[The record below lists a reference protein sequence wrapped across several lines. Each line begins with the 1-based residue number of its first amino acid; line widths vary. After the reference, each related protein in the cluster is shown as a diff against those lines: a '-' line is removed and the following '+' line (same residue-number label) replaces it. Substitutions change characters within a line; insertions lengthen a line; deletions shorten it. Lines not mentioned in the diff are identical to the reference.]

1 MTPCI
6 TNISLSDGFGSQY
19 QHIICCLLIAYRNGY
34 DFAYNHIQK
43 MHHNYDNDPD
53 FLEKVENLMNIRP
66 YFKSRYDESLINA
79 GVTECD
85 MTAKYVIDKS
95 IDEYATDEHLGRIKE
110 MFWANKDRKSVF
122 TNGKVNVAVHI
133 RRMNTHDKTLPFV
146 EPERVTTGNDF
157 YLNAM
162 DRIRREHADK
172 DLQFHIYS
180 QGNIEN
186 FELFMRED
194 TVLHLD
200 EDLSKTFIEMVT
212 ADILVTTFSSFSYI
226 AGYLNDGIVYY
237 QSFWHPK
244 RGKWIHL

>member
-1 MTPCI
+1 
-6 TNISLSDGFGSQY
+6 
-19 QHIICCLLIAYRNGY
+19 
-34 DFAYNHIQK
+34 
-43 MHHNYDNDPD
+43 
-53 FLEKVENLMNIRP
+53 
-66 YFKSRYDESLINA
+66 
-79 GVTECD
+79 
-85 MTAKYVIDKS
+85 
-95 IDEYATDEHLGRIKE
+95 

-133 RRMNTHDKTLPFV
+133 RRMNTHDKTLPYV

-157 YLNAM
+157 YLNAI

-200 EDLSKTFIEMVT
+200 EDLSKTFVEMVA